1 MHSAHPLQRTRAVR
15 EEDKL
20 ERRRDI
26 LSAAEKLFL
35 ARPEGLA
42 SMDELA
48 GAAGVAKGTLYL
60 YFPSKEEVLV
70 ALHERNVHRV
80 FDAID
85 ADMAAKAK
93 SKTRL
98 TLQDLSRLARH
109 LIIESP
115 IYLPL
120 ATLVIGFIG
129 RSIPVDVVV
138 RFHLSIMERVNRSG
152 KALEAALGL
161 PAGGGARLIEYTH
174 AFVLGLWQLSG
185 CGRIVADNLRNAP
198 PEMLFMAKED
208 PAEIQR
214 ALETLWSGMLTAQP
228 ARARGFRRRAS
239 PAKRKVHR

>member
-1 MHSAHPLQRTRAVR
+1 MRSANALHRTRAIR

-26 LSAAEKLFL
+26 LGAAEKLFL
-35 ARPEGLA
+35 SRPEGLA

-48 GAAGVAKGTLYL
+48 VAAGVAKGTLYL

-85 ADMAAKAK
+85 ADIAAKAK
-93 SKTRL
+93 SKTQL
-98 TLQDLSRLARH
+98 TLQDLSRLARRH
-109 LIIESP
+109 IIESP

-152 KALEAALGL
+152 KALEEALGL
-161 PAGGGARLIEYTH
+161 PAGDGARLIEYTH

-185 CGRIVADNLRNAP
+185 CGRIVADNLRDAP
-198 PEMLFMAKED
+198 PEMQLMVKED

-214 ALETLWSGMLTAQP
+214 ALETLWSGMLTVQP
-228 ARARGFRRRAS
+228 ARVRPLRRRA
-239 PAKRKVHR
+239 ATEKRKVH